1 MKQVHIV
8 VSGSVQGVFYRANT
22 RKKAKDLAIKG
33 WVRNLRDGRVEIT
46 AEGKEKD
53 LKNLIEWC
61 KKGPKLAFVEN
72 IEVEW
77 SDYTGKY
84 EEFSIAR

>member
-46 AEGKEKD
+46 AEGKEED